1 MFAEWPFL
9 AFGRLIRVMVAGRG
23 FKRVLAYVAAREV
36 ASDGGSLNL
45 YPEKG

>member
-9 AFGRLIRVMVAGRG
+9 AFGRLIRVIVAGRG
-23 FKRVLAYVAAREV
+23 FKRILAYVAARERV
-36 ASDGGSLNL
+36 SGGGSLNP

>member
-1 MFAEWPFL
+1 MAERGFL

-23 FKRVLAYVAAREV
+23 FKCALAYVAAREM
-36 ASDGGSLNL
+36 ASGGVSLNP